1 MRLDK
6 FLQVSRLVKRRALA
20 NQLCDGGHVHR
31 DGRTARASAEV
42 EVGQEIEIDYGWRQL
57 TVRIRAVPAGQVA
70 RAVATEL
77 YDLVREVRS
86 PDRPT
91 DPDA

>member
-31 DGRTARASAEV
+31 DGRAARASAEV
-42 EVGQEIEIDYGWRQL
+42 EAGQEIEIDYGWRQV
-57 TVRIRAVPAGQVA
+57 TVRIRAVPAGQVG
-70 RAVATEL
+70 RATATEL
-77 YDLVREVRS
+77 YDLLREVRR
-86 PDRPT
+86 PDGPA
-91 DPDA
+91 DPEA